1 MNKKD
6 LLNSKKKLNNRD
18 TIYETYGCR
27 HTNPDIC
34 ANNSLPGICA
44 FSSDDC
50 ICKRPPRSW
59 KKTFEELSNKKGK
72 NNNE

>member
-6 LLNSKKKLNNRD
+6 LMVAKNSLNKLD
-18 TIYETYGCR
+18 SEEKTFGCR

-34 ANNSLPGICA
+34 SNNSLPGVCA
-44 FSSDDC
+44 FTSDDC

-59 KKTFEELSNKKGK
+59 KKLYEELKKK
-72 NNNE
+72 DKK